1 MNAGQRRKER
11 EISSKKDEDKS
22 LLVNK
27 FLKQLRTHL
36 KSRLDAIGGS
46 DKHTHTHTDK
56 QTHTSTWSRYHA
68 LIDNITCEETWPM
81 FFSSMKRE
89 QCHRLD
95 SSLSVRFP
103 QVHWKWYFRFLGFH
117 SKCHDFFT
125 RNWKQWFCISGMWF
139 TCHKTDSGIYPLD
152 VFIY

>member
-1 MNAGQRRKER
+1 M
-11 EISSKKDEDKS
+11 
-22 LLVNK
+22 
-27 FLKQLRTHL
+27 KQLRTHL
-36 KSRLDAIGGS
+36 ALTQFEEV
-46 DKHTHTHTDK
+46 THTHR
-56 QTHTSTWSRYHA
+56 QTNTHFIIIKISS

-103 QVHWKWYFRFLGFH
+103 QVHWKWDFRFLGFH

-139 TCHKTDSGIYPLD
+139 RCHKTASVCIHIFSFGRNSLFGFMFLWSNLTPNIFSSTSIL
-152 VFIY
+152 